1 MVTSTHQQ
9 TISNIGLEIP
19 NSMEILEKHPAS
31 VWDDVL
37 LDVDWSIVQP
47 GVLRQFLSGPLDL
60 FPRRQAGE
68 LIVVSFPGV
77 WLVELVS
84 LLLSSEVVRVVILV
98 SIILSVVVVRVVIF
112 VSIATSWRWRWGE
125 EYRRESHL
133 NIIIKIRKI
142 MKEGKTDLYLY

>member
-9 TISNIGLEIP
+9 IISNIVSEIP
-19 NSMEILEKHPAS
+19 NSMEILEKHPVS
-31 VWDDVL
+31 VRDDVL

-47 GVLRQFLSGPLDL
+47 SVLRQFLAGPLDL
-60 FPRRQAGE
+60 FPRGQAGQ

-84 LLLSSEVVRVVILV
+84 LLLGSEVVRVVVLVCILLSVVVVRVVILV
-98 SIILSVVVVRVVIF
+98 SIT
-112 VSIATSWRWRWGE
+112 TSWRWRWGE

-133 NIIIKIRKI
+133 NIISKISKI
-142 MKEGKTDLYLY
+142 MKEGKTELYLY